1 MNKSFKFLYF
11 VLCVTASS
19 AFANNNN
26 AVIGQWQTID
36 DVTGKRKSIINI
48 YDQDGKIYGKIT
60 RLFRY
65 AGEDQDPICVKCKDE
80 RKNKK
85 VMGMIVIKD
94 LKKRGNQWSGGTI
107 LDPKNGKTYRC
118 KIWLDEGKLKVRGYL
133 GLFFRT
139 QTWHKVKR

>member
-11 VLCVTASS
+11 VLLVTASS
-19 AFANNNN
+19 AFANNN

-48 YDQDGKIYGKIT
+48 YDQDGKIYGKII

>member
-1 MNKSFKFLYF
+1 MKKSFKFLYI
-11 VLCVTASS
+11 VLLVTASS
-19 AFANNNN
+19 VFANNN

-36 DVTGKRKSIINI
+36 DVTGKPKSIINI

-60 RLFRY
+60 RLFRS
-65 AGEDQDPICVKCKDE
+65 AGEDQDPICVKCTDE

-85 VMGMIVIKD
+85 VIGMIVIKD

-107 LDPKNGKTYRC
+107 LDPKNGKIYRC
-118 KIWLDEGKLKVRGYL
+118 KIWLDEGKLRVRGYL
-133 GLFFRT
+133 GIFFRT